1 MKEKVWKS
9 IGLGLVIVGIFL
21 IIIQP
26 FSITGAVIDIST
38 LVAKISFFIGLGFLG
53 VGLFLMY
60 FRTEEENQIRFRP
73 LENILE
79 EEGRDANTVFVLD
92 SSGIIDYESEI
103 GKLIEKFRGRV
114 YIPKRIIKEL
124 EKTRLNKRFSRRYF
138 TNEKIQ
144 QLDVK
149 KLKQEGYYSKLRK
162 IRNEAREALGK
173 TEKHIVYLR
182 LRDII
187 NKEGKPNY
195 MHEDDF
201 EDYKRELD
209 NLDLA
214 LRTKYNKEPIKK
226 NQLWLLKKHTRVNKA
241 DVDVLTNALLLSKIG
256 GKKAKIFARDSHLR
270 EAVDYLVSKDRT
282 LARSLKY
289 IKYSEKDKGFY

>member
-1 MKEKVWKS
+1 MKKTVWKS
-9 IGLGLVIVGIFL
+9 ISLGLIIIGIFL

-26 FSITGAVIDIST
+26 FSMTGAVIDIST
-38 LVAKISFFIGLGFLG
+38 LVAKINFFVGLAFLG
-53 VGLFLMY
+53 VGIFLMY
-60 FRTEEENQIRFRP
+60 FRTEERDQIKFKP
-73 LENILE
+73 LENILK

-92 SSGIIDYESEI
+92 TSGIIDYESEI
-103 GKLIEKFRGRV
+103 EKLIEEFEGRV
-114 YIPKRIIKEL
+114 YIPKRIVKEL
-124 EKTRLNKRFSRRYF
+124 EETKLSKRLSKKYF
-138 TNEKIQ
+138 TKEKIQ

-149 KLKQEGYYSKLRK
+149 KLKQEGYYGKLRK

-173 TEKHIVYLR
+173 TEKHVVYLR

-187 NKEGKPNY
+187 NHGGKPEY

-214 LRTKYNKEPIKK
+214 LRTKYNKDPIKK
-226 NQLWLLKKHTRVNKA
+226 NQLWLLKKHARVNKG
-241 DVDVLTNALLLSKIG
+241 DVDVLANALLLSRTG

-270 EAVDYLVSKDRT
+270 EAVDYLISKDKT
-282 LARSLKY
+282 LVGSLKY
-289 IKYSEKDKGFY
+289 IKYSDKDFY

>member
-92 SSGIIDYESEI
+92 SSGIIDYQSEI

-124 EKTRLNKRFSRRYF
+124 EKTKLNKRFSRRYF

-256 GKKAKIFARDSHLR
+256 KKAKIFARDSHLR